1 MMRWK
6 DGGME
11 KDRTMKEEE
20 VEDGAEQ
27 CGLEGPQVARH
38 LVARDRVM

>member
-20 VEDGAEQ
+20 VEDGAEPRAQ
-27 CGLEGPQVARH
+27 EKLQVAKS
-38 LVARDRVM
+38 LIARE